1 MSLAS
6 VAEHGLPEATPGLGL
21 GFLRLAIL
29 DLSPAGEQPMLEA
42 DRAAVV
48 LNGEIYNFVELREEL
63 RGHGW
68 TFRSTGDTEVLL
80 KGWLEWG
87 DGVFAR
93 LDGMFAAA
101 IYDAERRGLVLAR
114 DRFGEKPLHWTA
126 WRGGIAFASEVKQ
139 LAGFPDVRLHLD
151 LDRAAAFLA
160 SGRPYDGPSC
170 WFKGVRQ
177 VPPGG
182 TLWVDAGG
190 VREARYFDL
199 RAAVRA
205 VDTAPTPAEWNE
217 RFAAGFARS
226 VRRRLRSDVPV
237 GTSLSSGLDS
247 SVIATQVTALGRSA
261 YHTFTLTSDDPR
273 LDEGRR
279 AASLASRMGAR
290 WHGVRADGMEFAGLW
305 DRLTWHQETPV
316 ASTSLYGQWKI
327 AEAARAEGVIVM
339 LDGQG
344 ADEVMGGYHK
354 FVAAHLADTVRHRP
368 WLAPGVAVG
377 FARQVGGP
385 GALLANGY
393 RYLGR
398 VGGMPDVP
406 SLLGLGHQHQPAPR
420 VTVDPYAMRL
430 ADIERW
436 SLPNLLSFL
445 DRNAMAHSVET
456 RLPFLDHELVALVLA
471 MPSEVLVHGGWTKW
485 PVRRMLAAAGEG
497 SVAWRRG
504 KGWFGVPQAAWLRGP
519 LAGKVV
525 ELVRDPHPLWA
536 DLAARGGLDRFH
548 DAWSRRDAGPAWD
561 DTMFTLVALD
571 RFLRVWFPASGG

>member
-1 MSLAS
+1 MSLAE
-6 VAEHGLPEATPGLGL
+6 VAEHGLPEAIPGLGL

-29 DLSPAGEQPMLEA
+29 DLSPAGEQPMLEG

-63 RGHGW
+63 RARGW

-93 LDGMFAAA
+93 LDGMFAVA
-101 IYDAERRGLVLAR
+101 IYDVERRGLLLAR

-139 LAGFPDVRLHLD
+139 LAAFPDVRLRPD
-151 LDRAAAFLA
+151 LDRVAAYLA
-160 SGRPYDGPSC
+160 SGRPYDGPSS
-170 WFKGVRQ
+170 WFEGVQQ
-177 VPPGG
+177 VPPGE
-182 TLWVDAGG
+182 TVWIDAAG
-190 VREARYFDL
+190 VRKTRYFDL

-205 VDTAPTPAEWNE
+205 IDAAPTPDEWGE

-247 SVIATQVTALGRSA
+247 SAIATQVTALGRSA

-273 LDEGRR
+273 LDEGRG
-279 AASLASRMGAR
+279 AASLASRLGAR
-290 WHGVRADGMEFAGLW
+290 WHAVHADGTEFAGLW

-344 ADEVMGGYHK
+344 ADEVLGGYHK
-354 FVAAHLADTVRHRP
+354 FVAAHLLDTLRRRP
-368 WLAPGVAVG
+368 WLAPGVAIG

-385 GALLANGY
+385 GPLLANGY

-398 VGGMPDVP
+398 LGGLPDIP
-406 SLLGLGHQHQPAPR
+406 SQLGSGGHHLAGPR
-420 VTVDPYAMRL
+420 VTVDPLAMRL

-471 MPSEVLVHGGWTKW
+471 MPSDVLIHGGWTKW

-497 SVAWRRG
+497 SVASRRG
-504 KGWFGVPQAAWLRGP
+504 KAWFGVPQAAWLRGP

-525 ELVRDPHPLWA
+525 ELARDPHPLWA
-536 DLAARGGLDRFH
+536 ELAAGDGLARLH
-548 DAWSRRDAGPAWD
+548 DAWSRHDPGPGWD
-561 DTMFTLVALD
+561 DAMFTLVALD
-571 RFLRVWFPASGG
+571 RFLRVWFPGGGA

>member
-1 MSLAS
+1 VSLAA
-6 VAEHGLPEATPGLGL
+6 VAEHGLPEAAPGLGL

-29 DLSPAGEQPMLEA
+29 DLSLAGEQPMVEGV
-42 DRAAVV
+42 RAAVV

-63 RGHGW
+63 RARGW

-93 LDGMFAAA
+93 LDGMFAVA
-101 IYDAERRGLVLAR
+101 IYDSGRHGLLLAR

-139 LAGFPDVRLHLD
+139 LAAFPDVRLALN
-151 LDRAAAFLA
+151 LDRAGAFIA
-160 SGRPYDGPSC
+160 SGRPYEGQST
-170 WFKGVRQ
+170 WFQGIQQ

-182 TLWVDAGG
+182 TLWIDAAGL
-190 VREARYFDL
+190 REARYFDL

-205 VDTAPTPAEWNE
+205 IDAAPTPGEWGE
-217 RFAAGFARS
+217 RFATGFERS
-226 VRRRLRSDVPV
+226 TRRRLRSDVPV

-247 SVIATQVTALGRSA
+247 SAIATQVTALGRSA
-261 YHTFTLTSDDPR
+261 YHTFTLTSDDPQ

-279 AASLASRMGAR
+279 AASLASRLGAR
-290 WHGVRADGMEFAGLW
+290 WHAVHADGTEFAGLW

-316 ASTSLYGQWKI
+316 ASISLYGQWKI

-344 ADEVMGGYHK
+344 ADEVLGGYHK
-354 FVAAHLADTVRHRP
+354 FGVAHLVDTLRHRP
-368 WLAPGVAVG
+368 WLAPGVAIG

-385 GALLANGY
+385 GAILANGY

-398 VGGMPDVP
+398 LGGMPDVS
-406 SLLGLGHQHQPAPR
+406 SLLGSGRQHQAVPR
-420 VTVDPYAMRL
+420 VTVDPLAMRL

-471 MPSEVLVHGGWTKW
+471 MPSDVLIHGGWTKW

-504 KGWFGVPQAAWLRGP
+504 KVWFDVPQAAWLRGP
-519 LAGKVV
+519 LANHVV
-525 ELVRDPHPLWA
+525 ELARDPHPLWD
-536 DLAARGGLDRFH
+536 DLAAPGGLDRFH

-561 DTMFTLVALD
+561 ATMFTLVALD
-571 RFLRVWFPASGG
+571 RFLRVWFPDAGA